1 MDLKLTTKAQEALSA
16 AVRAS
21 AAAGHPHTEPA
32 HLLKALTEQSD
43 TTTGALL
50 QATGSSLAAAA
61 EAARKELASMPSA
74 SGSSVS
80 APGLSRSAM
89 AALEAARELMVS
101 MGDTF
106 VSTDHLLSLI
116 HI

>member
-43 TTTGALL
+43 TTTPALL
-50 QATGSSLAAAA
+50 QAAGSSLAAAA
-61 EAARKELASMPSA
+61 QMACL
-74 SGSSVS
+74 
-80 APGLSRSAM
+80 LYTSRC
-89 AALEAARELMVS
+89 V
-101 MGDTF
+101 
-106 VSTDHLLSLI
+106 
-116 HI
+116 

>member
-43 TTTGALL
+43 TTTPALL
-50 QATGSSLAAAA
+50 QAAGSSLAAAA
-61 EAARKELASMPSA
+61 QAAQQALAVCRPPPVPA
-74 SGSSVS
+74 SRRRACRG
-80 APGLSRSAM
+80 R
-89 AALEAARELMVS
+89 R
-101 MGDTF
+101 
-106 VSTDHLLSLI
+106 
-116 HI
+116 